1 MTREEEKTLNEA
13 LQYTHIP
20 SLPEL
25 YDEKGGDV
33 WIKALVKVTKLNG
46 HTNFAVAKIDEQGKP
61 RIVKDFGVM
70 AGIVSI
76 DEIRP
81 YYFLKEQYI
90 KTFKDKKEIVSYLA
104 KVNPEY
110 SEEEL
115 SKKKKDEIKQ
125 ILYNGFIK
133 QQLFAEKQ

>member
-1 MTREEEKTLNEA
+1 MTREEERTLNEA
-13 LQYTHIP
+13 LQYAHIP

-33 WIKALVKVTKLNG
+33 WIEALVKVTKLNG

-70 AGIVSI
+70 AGIVSV

-81 YYFLKEQYI
+81 YYFLKEQYV
-90 KTFKDKKEIVSYLA
+90 KTFKDKKEIISYLA

>member
-13 LQYTHIP
+13 LQYAHIP
-20 SLPEL
+20 SMPDL
-25 YDEKGGDV
+25 YDEKCGDV

-81 YYFLKEQYI
+81 YYFLKEQYV
-90 KTFKDKKEIVSYLA
+90 KTFKDKKEIISYLA

-125 ILYNGFIK
+125 ILYNGFIE
-133 QQLFAEKQ
+133 QQLFTEKQ

>member
-1 MTREEEKTLNEA
+1 MTQEEEKTLSEA
-13 LQYTHIP
+13 LQYAHIP
-20 SLPEL
+20 SMPEL
-25 YDEKGGDV
+25 YDEKSGDV
-33 WIKALVKVTKLNG
+33 WIKALIKVTKING
-46 HTNFAVAKIDEQGKP
+46 HTNFALAKIDENGNP

-133 QQLFAEKQ
+133 QQLFTEKQ